1 MRTLKYTHTFSD
13 ETTITAFIRP
23 MKPTPLAF
31 YGKTNMLQCAL
42 SESMAFIRTCIIRC
56 TESFTT
62 ERFGLSDLV
71 ELCLLSLDWRRPSVL
86 RACTQKETKE
96 DLRTGEV
103 VRYHAAKLC
112 SLGGMVPR

>member
-1 MRTLKYTHTFSD
+1 
-13 ETTITAFIRP
+13 
-23 MKPTPLAF
+23 
-31 YGKTNMLQCAL
+31 
-42 SESMAFIRTCIIRC
+42 MAFIRTRIIWC

-71 ELCLLSLDWRRPSVL
+71 ELYLLSLDWRRPSVL

-103 VRYHAAKLC
+103 ICEISCCKALQSGGDGTTVACGAGNFISSPEAMAIPASK
-112 SLGGMVPR
+112 SLGFGGLSLWCGF